1 MRARSGFCCGPS
13 LLLFSRPVSSLTPG
27 DAAQSG
33 AGAKAAGRA
42 AAPSLPALRS
52 GVSPGSAPVVV
63 LLSEPSSDAPA
74 ACPGSLSR
82 HLALLMSHESPLQS
96 LKLITSCPASCGNA
110 ALTADSAAAQI
121 PQESQY
127 YLSPARLLGQ

>member
-42 AAPSLPALRS
+42 AAPSLPAR
-52 GVSPGSAPVVV
+52 
-63 LLSEPSSDAPA
+63 
-74 ACPGSLSR
+74 
-82 HLALLMSHESPLQS
+82 
-96 LKLITSCPASCGNA
+96 A
-110 ALTADSAAAQI
+110 ALWGLPGIGAGGCPPLGALQRRPGRLPGQPVPA
-121 PQESQY
+121 PR
-127 YLSPARLLGQ
+127 SPRVSRVTIAVT